1 MALGARIVQIRRDE
15 QANEPVPAKKQKTGG
30 RVKKPLDQL
39 MSEARIRNEIAG
51 MHDDTTLPEELSAI
65 YLCISVAELAE
76 FRKVPKK
83 ANRAAA
89 GSKGASA
96 VATPPRLKMLK
107 PIREGAVGQ
116 NQKVLYKL
124 GHLRAYQESIT
135 VESSFDAAVVGG
147 IYGFMT
153 IQAPFFA
160 KPATRSD
167 RGRATLVGK
176 AWDKA
181 DPHWGER
188 FKALFDGKLRAVWM
202 TPAEAASSRWA
213 KLADHRKFAKPWLAV
228 LKGEA
233 SAVRAALEATGIATV
248 AAEAPLKHARRASG
262 L

>member
-1 MALGARIVQIRRDE
+1 MSVEAVESE
-15 QANEPVPAKKQKTGG
+15 QDVETAPAKKQKTGG
-30 RVKKPLDQL
+30 RVKKSLDQL

-51 MHDDTTLPEELSAI
+51 MNDDTTLPEELAAI
-65 YLCISVAELAE
+65 YLGISVSELAE
-76 FRKVPKK
+76 MRKPPKK
-83 ANRAAA
+83 VAKSAAP
-89 GSKGASA
+89 SKA
-96 VATPPRLKMLK
+96 PPLPRLKMIK

>member
-1 MALGARIVQIRRDE
+1 MSVEAVESE
-15 QANEPVPAKKQKTGG
+15 QDVDTAPAKKQKTGG
-30 RVKKPLDQL
+30 RVKKSLDQL

-51 MHDDTTLPEELSAI
+51 MNDDITLPEELAAI
-65 YLCISVAELAE
+65 YLGISVSELAE
-76 FRKVPKK
+76 MRKPPKKVPKS
-83 ANRAAA
+83 AA
-89 GSKGASA
+89 GSKA
-96 VATPPRLKMLK
+96 PPLPRLKMLK

-135 VESSFDAAVVGG
+135 VDSSFEAAVVGG
-147 IYGFMT
+147 LYGFMT

-160 KPATRSD
+160 KPESRSD
-167 RGRATLVGK
+167 RGRVTLLAK

-181 DPHWGER
+181 DPRWADR

-202 TPAEAASSRWA
+202 TPAEAATCRWA
-213 KLADHRKFAKPWLAV
+213 NLADHKKFAKPLLAA
-228 LKGEA
+228 LKSEA
-233 SAVRAALEATGIATV
+233 SAVRAALEATDIATV